1 MGVKVNKVSLK
12 DLHNR
17 QKSIEELTQENE
29 ELRQKVTAAET
40 QLTDTQ
46 LALCEVYELILGKTW
61 QRAMPI

>member
-1 MGVKVNKVSLK
+1 MGVKVDKVSLR

-40 QLTDTQ
+40 QLNDTQ
-46 LALCEVYELILGKTW
+46 LALCEVYELILGGV
-61 QRAMPI
+61 

>member
-1 MGVKVNKVSLK
+1 MAVKVNKVSLK

-46 LALCEVYELILGKTW
+46 LALCEVYELILGGV
-61 QRAMPI
+61 

>member
-1 MGVKVNKVSLK
+1 MGVKVDKVGLK

-40 QLTDTQ
+40 QLNDTQ
-46 LALCEVYELILGKTW
+46 LALCEVYELILGGV
-61 QRAMPI
+61 

>member
-29 ELRQKVTAAET
+29 ELRRKVTAAET

-46 LALCEVYELILGKTW
+46 LALCEVYELILGGV
-61 QRAMPI
+61 

>member
-1 MGVKVNKVSLK
+1 MGVRVNKVSLK

-46 LALCEVYELILGKTW
+46 LALCEVYELILGGV
-61 QRAMPI
+61 